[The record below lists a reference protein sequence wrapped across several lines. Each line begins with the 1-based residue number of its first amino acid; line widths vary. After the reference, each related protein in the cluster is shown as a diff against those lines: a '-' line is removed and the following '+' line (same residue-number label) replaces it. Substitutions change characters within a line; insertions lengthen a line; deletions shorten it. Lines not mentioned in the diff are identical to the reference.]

1 MAAGNT
7 EDTRIHVLGDMVLL
21 TGTFTDGGTDIYF
34 GDTLDTVYAAGG
46 HYTSHAATGILIN
59 QPSGTPGY
67 AAGETGAMA
76 VDGTPSDPRVFFNV
90 GDTAYNAAG
99 ARLGT
104 ITALGASAITI
115 GGGLAVTVGDN
126 AAIHK
131 FGAAAPAVTLLND
144 NLDVSIDTT
153 NKYVVVGC
161 GNMGAAST
169 AATGDGRWWI
179 LGQR

>member
-7 EDTRIHVLGDMVLL
+7 EDTRIHVLGDMVML

-59 QPSGTPGY
+59 NGSGY
-67 AAGETGAMA
+67 SAGETGAMA
-76 VDGTPSDPRVFFNV
+76 VDGTPSDPRIFFNV
-90 GDTAYNAAG
+90 GDTAYNATG
-99 ARLGT
+99 DRLGE

-115 GGGLAVTVGDN
+115 GGGLAVAVADN

-131 FGAAAPAVTLLND
+131 LGAMAPAVTLTND
-144 NLDVSIDTT
+144 NLDISIDTT
-153 NKYVVVGC
+153 NKYVVVGA

-179 LGQR
+179 LGKR